1 MKHRLIF
8 LSLFFALLTAQMV
21 CFAQESEEFNLFKDD
36 IETLLPPLQT
46 IIDSALAK
54 NPDIKAK
61 DLQIKINEFKL
72 KSEKK
77 RWSENLGLQT
87 DMRYG
92 TFDNFSTNT
101 AAGQSPSVISTR
113 NNQLNY
119 GVGAYVKIPLFDF
132 INHRNQIG
140 TSKAEIEQA
149 ESLAEVQRDVLRQIV
164 IKQYQEVILKQKL
177 LKIKS
182 KYLETSRIDVAMSE
196 KAFQNGIITVAE
208 YSRISAIN
216 ATTEVD
222 FETAKNDFMT
232 TFMILEEIVKTK
244 FKLTKT
250 K

>member
-1 MKHRLIF
+1 
-8 LSLFFALLTAQMV
+8 MV
-21 CFAQESEEFNLFKDD
+21 CFAQESEEFNLYKDD

-46 IIDSALAK
+46 IIDSALVK

-101 AAGQSPSVISTR
+101 AVGQSPSVLSTR

-132 INHRNQIG
+132 INHRSQIG
-140 TSKAEIEQA
+140 ASKAEVEQA

-164 IKQYQEVILKQKL
+164 IKQYQEVILKQKIL
-177 LKIKS
+177 RIKS